1 MSWLGKLLGGTFGFL
16 LGGPLGALLGA
27 AIGHK
32 LDGDKDKYAQIESDL
47 SPGAQ
52 HRIQMA
58 FFTATFSV
66 MGHIARADGRVSEAE
81 ITVARTV
88 MNRMDLSEGMRRAA
102 IELFTRGKQPDFPLR
117 EAVEQF
123 RKECHRRY
131 ALIRIFL
138 EIQLEAAF
146 ADGPVNLAEERV
158 LIAICDQLHISRFE
172 YHAMKGRL
180 DAAIRFARAYRSS
193 SYGGNRNMPSR
204 RREDTLQDAYAMLGI
219 KASAGAD
226 EIKRAYRKLISRHH
240 PDKLVAKGMP
250 EEMVRIANEK
260 TQQIRKAYEVIAAAR
275 NL

>member
-16 LGGPLGALLGA
+16 VGGPLGALLGA
-27 AIGHK
+27 AIVHK
-32 LDGDKDKYAQIESDL
+32 LDGGKDKYAQIESDP
-47 SPGAQ
+47 SPDAQ

-66 MGHIARADGRVSEAE
+66 MGHVARADGRVSEAE

-88 MNRMDLSEGMRRAA
+88 MNRMSLSEGMRRTA
-102 IELFTRGKQPDFPLR
+102 IELFSRGKQPDFPLR

-131 ALIRIFL
+131 ALLRIFL

-146 ADGPVNLAEERV
+146 ADGPVNQAEERV
-158 LIAICDQLHISRFE
+158 LLDICDRLRISRFE

-180 DAAIRFARAYRSS
+180 DAALRFARAYQNS
-193 SYGGNRNMPSR
+193 SYGGHRNTPAR
-204 RREDTLQDAYAMLGI
+204 RREDTLEDAYAMLGI
-219 KASAGAD
+219 EASAGAD
-226 EIKRAYRKLISRHH
+226 EVKRAYRKLISRHH
-240 PDKLVAKGMP
+240 PDKLVARGMP

>member
-16 LGGPLGALLGA
+16 VGGPLGALLGA
-27 AIGHK
+27 AIVHK
-32 LDGDKDKYAQIESDL
+32 LDGGKDKYAQIESDP
-47 SPGAQ
+47 SPDAQ

-66 MGHIARADGRVSEAE
+66 MGHVARADGRVSEAE
-81 ITVARTV
+81 ITLARTV
-88 MNRMDLSEGMRRAA
+88 MNRMSLSEGMRRTA
-102 IELFTRGKQPDFPLR
+102 IELFSRGKQPDFPLR

-131 ALIRIFL
+131 ALLRIFL

-146 ADGPVNLAEERV
+146 ADGPVNQAEERV
-158 LIAICDQLHISRFE
+158 LLDICDRLRISRFE

-180 DAAIRFARAYRSS
+180 DAALRFARAYQNS
-193 SYGGNRNMPSR
+193 SYGGHRNTPAR
-204 RREDTLQDAYAMLGI
+204 RREDTLEDAYAMLGI
-219 KASAGAD
+219 EASAGAD
-226 EIKRAYRKLISRHH
+226 EVKRAYRKLISRHH
-240 PDKLVAKGMP
+240 PDKLVARGMP

>member
-1 MSWLGKLLGGTFGFL
+1 VSWLGKLLGGTFGFL
-16 LGGPLGALLGA
+16 VGGPLGALLGA
-27 AIGHK
+27 AIVHK
-32 LDGDKDKYAQIESDL
+32 LDGGKDKYAQIESDP
-47 SPGAQ
+47 SPDAQ

-66 MGHIARADGRVSEAE
+66 MGHVARADGRVSEAE
-81 ITVARTV
+81 ITLARTV
-88 MNRMDLSEGMRRAA
+88 MNRMSLSEGMRRTA
-102 IELFTRGKQPDFPLR
+102 IELFSRGKQPDFPLR

-131 ALIRIFL
+131 ALLRIFL

-146 ADGPVNLAEERV
+146 ADGPVNQAEERV
-158 LIAICDQLHISRFE
+158 LLDICDRLRISRFE

-180 DAAIRFARAYRSS
+180 DAALRFARAYQNS
-193 SYGGNRNMPSR
+193 SYGGHRNTPAR
-204 RREDTLQDAYAMLGI
+204 RREDTLEDAYAMLGI
-219 KASAGAD
+219 EASAGAD
-226 EIKRAYRKLISRHH
+226 EVKRAYRKLISRHH
-240 PDKLVAKGMP
+240 PDKLVARGMP